1 MQRVRQTPVRDS
13 DSNGNILSKPIEGTS
28 NSSCSQLPRYR
39 PPGLQFFKLP
49 PSALSPEPELGH
61 AASRSGCVLCAHS
74 ACDGWRRAT
83 LILEKATRASRGAV
97 RAHTLSPLSRTRS
110 PVRQR
115 GARESPSIEV
125 ESMSPTSADYRMAVQ
140 AMNTTPECARL
151 RRALARSG
159 RSVACWAAHNRAV
172 AAAAATAAAA
182 PLWRQPVQVWPHASP
197 APRLPPPG
205 SCSRFSVVDTAPK
218 RAGLLCVLR
227 DDAEARSS
235 SSRILSERAFDTP
248 QDNMRRRRAV

>member
-1 MQRVRQTPVRDS
+1 MAHRHRTPAEGRRQMQRVRQTPVRDS

-97 RAHTLSPLSRTRS
+97 RAHTLSRCHEH
-110 PVRQR
+110 VRQSASEVHER
-115 GARESPSIEV
+115 VPPLKLKACHPPAR
-125 ESMSPTSADYRMAVQ
+125 
-140 AMNTTPECARL
+140 TTE
-151 RRALARSG
+151 
-159 RSVACWAAHNRAV
+159 
-172 AAAAATAAAA
+172 
-182 PLWRQPVQVWPHASP
+182 WRCRP
-197 APRLPPPG
+197 
-205 SCSRFSVVDTAPK
+205 
-218 RAGLLCVLR
+218 
-227 DDAEARSS
+227 
-235 SSRILSERAFDTP
+235 
-248 QDNMRRRRAV
+248 